1 MNAGFGWALAA
12 AAVVAGWWAYGWR
25 GIVLALTVVVFWM
38 LLQFSRAL
46 RAMRMAA
53 GRPVGSVDNAVML
66 HARLRQGMRLVDIIK
81 LTRSLGRDLGGDTAP
96 ERGRER
102 YAWRDEAGD
111 AVIVELTGGRCTGWQ
126 LERAA
131 DPPSG

>member
-1 MNAGFGWALAA
+1 MNAGFGWMLAA

-66 HARLRQGMRLVDIIK
+66 HARLRKGMRLVDIIK
-81 LTRSLGRDLGGDTAP
+81 LTHSLGRELGDDTAP
-96 ERGRER
+96 ERER
-102 YAWRDEAGD
+102 YAWRDDAGD
-111 AVIVELTGGRCTGWQ
+111 TVTVELAGGRCTGWQ
-126 LERAA
+126 LQRAA
-131 DPPSG
+131 AAPAP

>member
-1 MNAGFGWALAA
+1 MNATVGWALAA

-25 GIVLALTVVVFWM
+25 GIVLALTLVVFWL

-66 HARLRQGMRLVDIIK
+66 HARLRKGMRLVDIIK
-81 LTRSLGRDLGGDTAP
+81 LTRSLGRALGDDTAP
-96 ERGRER
+96 GRER
-102 YAWRDEAGD
+102 YAWRDDAGD
-111 AVIVELTGGRCTGWQ
+111 AVVVELTGGRCTGWQ

-131 DPPSG
+131 PDPAA

>member
-1 MNAGFGWALAA
+1 MNAVFGWALAA
-12 AAVVAGWWAYGWR
+12 AGLVAGWWAYGWR
-25 GIVLALTVVVFWM
+25 GIVLALTLVVFWL

-66 HARLRQGMRLVDIIK
+66 HARLRKGMRLVDIIK
-81 LTRSLGRDLGGDTAP
+81 LTHSLGRELGDDTAP
-96 ERGRER
+96 ERER

-111 AVIVELTGGRCTGWQ
+111 AVVVELTGGRCTGWH

-131 DPPSG
+131 AEPTA